1 MWRAIREFG
10 MSTFIWL
17 VYLGSLIIPIWLIGY
32 GMGFKA
38 ASREAD
44 RMTALLAAKA
54 RGERSNVRN

>member
-1 MWRAIREFG
+1 MTIDYTWFDALRAFVG
-10 MSTFIWL
+10 CVFF
-17 VYLGSLIIPIWLIGY
+17 WLIGY

-54 RGERSNVRN
+54 RGERVNVRN